1 MAKEKTVTIPRGT
14 VLAYRVLQLV
24 IKEDCWGKWRLE
36 AQEQQRQDSPSEG
49 WQRGRGY
56 LQMWSRKREREAI
69 SQRPEPSAR
78 QLHLLAAAKRI

>member
-36 AQEQQRQDSPSEG
+36 AQEQQRQDSPSGGLAEG
-49 WQRGRGY
+49 QG
-56 LQMWSRKREREAI
+56 
-69 SQRPEPSAR
+69 
-78 QLHLLAAAKRI
+78 LLANVEQEEGEGGYFPAA